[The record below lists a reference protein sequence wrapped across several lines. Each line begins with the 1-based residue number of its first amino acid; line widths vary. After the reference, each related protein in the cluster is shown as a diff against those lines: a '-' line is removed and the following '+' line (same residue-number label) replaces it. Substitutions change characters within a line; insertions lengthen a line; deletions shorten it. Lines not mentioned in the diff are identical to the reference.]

1 MRIYS
6 NSADKDVDYIRTD
19 MKTSNGGLH
28 VSLEHK
34 RNVDSQVTVKEET
47 GSNAVISFE
56 DTRELDD
63 FIMMLT
69 QLKEMTKGYYG
80 KWEIEKGKGERL

>member
-6 NSADKDVDYIRTD
+6 DCADKDVDYIRTD

-34 RNVDSQVTVKEET
+34 RNVDSQVTVKNET
-47 GSNAVISFE
+47 GSKAVISFE
-56 DTRELDD
+56 DTRELED
-63 FIMMLT
+63 FMMILT
-69 QLKEMTKGYYG
+69 QLKEMTKGYCG
-80 KWEIEKGKGERL
+80 KWEIERGEGERL

>member
-6 NSADKDVDYIRTD
+6 TRSDKDVDYIRTD
-19 MKTSNGGLH
+19 MKTSNDNLH

-34 RNVDSQVTVKEET
+34 RNIDSQVTVKKET
-47 GSNAVISFE
+47 GSKAIISFE
-56 DTRELDD
+56 DTRELED
-63 FIMMLT
+63 FIVILT